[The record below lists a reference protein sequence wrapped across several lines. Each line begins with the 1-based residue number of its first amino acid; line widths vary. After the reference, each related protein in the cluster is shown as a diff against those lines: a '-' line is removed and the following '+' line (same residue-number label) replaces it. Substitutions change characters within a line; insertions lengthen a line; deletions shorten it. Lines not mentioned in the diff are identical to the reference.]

1 MAKSMGI
8 NSPLL
13 DDIFDE
19 NRKPVPKKSVK
30 RSVRRTTML
39 PPELNRTL
47 NETFGT
53 SSNNSM
59 IKNRRRSSRLEAMH
73 VVPTT
78 KSFKNP
84 LEVKSNWTIFDQ
96 EKHNSNIL
104 NMINSAN
111 LQMLQKLP
119 VSTTPKFLFDI
130 KIRDF
135 FHKTSGI
142 LGTFSRQHLNFKKNN
157 SRIFTI

>member
-119 VSTTPKFLFDI
+119 VS
-130 KIRDF
+130 
-135 FHKTSGI
+135 I
-142 LGTFSRQHLNFKKNN
+142 LNLNFFLIKR
-157 SRIFTI
+157 SEIFFIKLLE